1 MAENGKWY
9 VLHTYSSYENKV
21 KSSLET
27 IIENRKL
34 QDLIFDIR
42 IPTESVSE
50 NNEAGQTVEKE
61 RKLFPGYVLVNMIV
75 NDDTWFIVKNIRGV
89 TGFVGPEGKPV
100 PLTDEEIASLGIMKQ
115 AAEVDYAVGDSVK
128 ITSGSLENFTGIV
141 EEIDIPNNKVR
152 VVISMFG
159 RETPAELELDQIE
172 VI

>member
-1 MAENGKWY
+1 MAQNGKWY

-21 KSSLET
+21 KTSLET

-42 IPTESVSE
+42 IPTESVAE
-50 NNEAGQTVEKE
+50 DNEAGKTVERE

>member
-1 MAENGKWY
+1 MAQNGKWY

-21 KSSLET
+21 KTSLET

-34 QDLIFDIR
+34 QDLIFDVR
-42 IPTESVSE
+42 IPTETVSE
-50 NNEAGQTVEKE
+50 KNEAGETVEKE

-100 PLTDEEIASLGIMKQ
+100 PLTDTEIASLGIMKQ
-115 AAEVDYAVGDSVK
+115 TAEVDYAVGDSVR

>member
-1 MAENGKWY
+1 MAQNGKWY

-21 KSSLET
+21 KTSLET

-34 QDLIFDIR
+34 QDLIFDVR
-42 IPTESVSE
+42 IPTETVSE
-50 NNEAGQTVEKE
+50 NNEAGETVEKE

-100 PLTDEEIASLGIMKQ
+100 PLTDAEIASLGIMKQ
-115 AAEVDYAVGDSVK
+115 AAEVDYAVGDSVR

>member
-1 MAENGKWY
+1 MAQNGKWY

-21 KSSLET
+21 KTSLET

-34 QDLIFDIR
+34 QDLIFDVR
-42 IPTESVSE
+42 IPTETVVE
-50 NNEAGQTVEKE
+50 KNEAGETVEKE

-100 PLTDEEIASLGIMKQ
+100 PLTDAEIASLGIMKQ
-115 AAEVDYAVGDSVK
+115 AAEVDYAVGDSVR

-152 VVISMFG
+152 VIISMFG

>member
-1 MAENGKWY
+1 MAQNGKWY

-21 KSSLET
+21 KTSLET

-42 IPTESVSE
+42 IPMESVSE
-50 NNEAGQTVEKE
+50 NNESGQSVERE

-75 NDDTWFIVKNIRGV
+75 NDDTWFIVKGIRGV

-100 PLTDEEIASLGIMKQ
+100 PLTDAEIASLGIMKQ

-141 EEIDIPNNKVR
+141 EDIDIPNNKVR
-152 VVISMFG
+152 VIISMFG
-159 RETPAELELDQIE
+159 RETPAELELDQVE

>member
-1 MAENGKWY
+1 MAQNGKWY

-21 KSSLET
+21 KTSLET

-34 QDLIFDIR
+34 QDLIFDVR
-42 IPTESVSE
+42 IPTEVVVE
-50 NNEAGQTVEKE
+50 KNEAGETVEKE

-100 PLTDEEIASLGIMKQ
+100 PLTDAEIASLGIMKQ
-115 AAEVDYAVGDSVK
+115 AAEVDYAVGDSVR

-152 VVISMFG
+152 VIISMFG

>member
-1 MAENGKWY
+1 MAQNGKWY

-42 IPTESVSE
+42 IPTESVAEDNE
-50 NNEAGQTVEKE
+50 NGQKVERE

-100 PLTDEEIASLGIMKQ
+100 PLTDAEIASLGIMKQ

-152 VVISMFG
+152 VVMSMFG

>member
-1 MAENGKWY
+1 MAQNGKWY

-21 KSSLET
+21 KTSLET

-34 QDLIFDIR
+34 QDLIFDVR
-42 IPTESVSE
+42 IPTETVSE
-50 NNEAGQTVEKE
+50 KNEAGEAVEKE

-100 PLTDEEIASLGIMKQ
+100 PLTDTEIASLGIMKQ
-115 AAEVDYAVGDSVK
+115 TKEVAYAVGDSVR

>member
-1 MAENGKWY
+1 MAQNGKWY

-21 KSSLET
+21 KTSLET

-34 QDLIFDIR
+34 QDLIFDVR
-42 IPTESVSE
+42 IPTETVSE
-50 NNEAGQTVEKE
+50 KNEAGETVEKE
-61 RKLFPGYVLVNMIV
+61 RTLFPGYVLVNMIV

-100 PLTDEEIASLGIMKQ
+100 PLTDAEIASLGIMKQ
-115 AAEVDYAVGDSVK
+115 AAQVDYAVGDSVR

-141 EEIDIPNNKVR
+141 DEIDIPNNKVR
-152 VVISMFG
+152 VTISMFG

>member
-1 MAENGKWY
+1 MAQNGKWY

-42 IPTESVSE
+42 IPTESVAEDNE
-50 NNEAGQTVEKE
+50 NGQKVERE

-100 PLTDEEIASLGIMKQ
+100 PLTDAEIASLGIMKQ

-128 ITSGSLENFTGIV
+128 ITSGSLEHFTGIV

>member
-1 MAENGKWY
+1 MAQNGKWY

-21 KSSLET
+21 KTSLET

-34 QDLIFDIR
+34 QDLIFDVR
-42 IPTESVSE
+42 IPTETVSE
-50 NNEAGQTVEKE
+50 KNEAGETVEKE

-100 PLTDEEIASLGIMKQ
+100 PLTDAEIASLGIMKQ
-115 AAEVDYAVGDSVK
+115 AAQVDYAVGDSVR

-141 EEIDIPNNKVR
+141 DEIDIPNNKVR
-152 VVISMFG
+152 VTISMFG